1 MAFYISQLRH
11 CSCRAHVLTIY
22 IKSSTINLYIY
33 LYTSMWFIVLP
44 HEYICLSFLLVQRLT
59 AKLIRCKP
67 VLRSRNYLFSA
78 PAPPVCV
85 PYFGSGSI
93 HWKTVSRYRL
103 GSQPFYVPLV
113 NCKIWPLDWPQYRYY
128 LSISCRP
135 FLSVIVFYALL
146 ALFIIKFSLIPAFKK
161 SRHLHCAFHY

>member
-1 MAFYISQLRH
+1 
-11 CSCRAHVLTIY
+11 
-22 IKSSTINLYIY
+22 
-33 LYTSMWFIVLP
+33 MWFIVLP

-146 ALFIIKFSLIPAFKK
+146 ALFIMFIIKFSLIPAFKK
-161 SRHLHCAFHY
+161 IAAFALRLSKLKKYSRWWA